1 MVKADLV
8 IKHFILLLLLSFFIL
23 LLRLENCIG
32 NLNKFMIL
40 FIIDTDHFHQ
50 ETEKIQFLLLNK
62 QQKEKPRCLITYLNN
77 NISCVFLFYSTK
89 ETKGTYW
96 SECYHQCCQ
105 VIYEWCL
112 VDSTCV
118 AVHLYNW
125 WKILVVLHNKTSFP
139 TDRKTWL
146 GYSDIM

>member
-89 ETKGTYW
+89 ETKGTY
-96 SECYHQCCQ
+96 
-105 VIYEWCL
+105 
-112 VDSTCV
+112 
-118 AVHLYNW
+118 
-125 WKILVVLHNKTSFP
+125 
-139 TDRKTWL
+139 
-146 GYSDIM
+146 